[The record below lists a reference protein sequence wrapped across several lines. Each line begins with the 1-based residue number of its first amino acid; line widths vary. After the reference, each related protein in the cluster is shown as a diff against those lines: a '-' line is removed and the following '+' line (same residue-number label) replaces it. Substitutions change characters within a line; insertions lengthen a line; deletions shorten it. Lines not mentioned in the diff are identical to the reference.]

1 MIVSKIGTE
10 FDILTIVSIARIL
23 VASLK
28 TSISAYRRSLNG
40 SANIK
45 PDLAQIFMTHS
56 QDIHSLARWMA
67 SDFSNQAQAYANPPF
82 FAHIRV
88 CMRPLSP
95 ELLGGTSLF
104 LEQAYDF
111 MLNQPYR
118 LRVIRLSLVGDRI
131 ELENFKVKDQEQ
143 FYGASRNPERLKHL
157 TTESIEKMAGCDM
170 DVTWQNGYFQ
180 GQIKP
185 GKACIVERKGK
196 VTYLDNSFE
205 ITDNKLTS
213 YDRGRDPETDEL
225 VWGSIAGPFEF
236 FPTASFADEVVT
248 AQNKTTT

>member
-1 MIVSKIGTE
+1 
-10 FDILTIVSIARIL
+10 
-23 VASLK
+23 
-28 TSISAYRRSLNG
+28 
-40 SANIK
+40 
-45 PDLAQIFMTHS
+45 MTHS
-56 QDIHSLARWMA
+56 QDLTTLARWMA

-88 CMRPLSP
+88 CMRPLP
-95 ELLGGTSLF
+95 DDLLDGTSLF

-118 LRVIRLSLVGDRI
+118 LRVIRLSLVGDRL

-143 FYGASRNPERLKHL
+143 FYGASRNPELLSTL
-157 TTESIEKMAGCDM
+157 TADVIEKMDGCDM
-170 DVTWQNGYFQ
+170 NVTWTGSCFQ

-185 GKACIVERKGK
+185 GKACLVERKGK
-196 VTYLDNSFE
+196 ITYLDNSFE
-205 ITDNKLTS
+205 ITDKQLTS

-236 FPTASFADEVVT
+236 FPVQSFADEVS
-248 AQNKTTT
+248 AQD

>member
-1 MIVSKIGTE
+1 
-10 FDILTIVSIARIL
+10 
-23 VASLK
+23 
-28 TSISAYRRSLNG
+28 
-40 SANIK
+40 
-45 PDLAQIFMTHS
+45 MTHS
-56 QDIHSLARWMA
+56 QDVTTLASWMA

-88 CMRPLSP
+88 CMRPLP
-95 ELLGGTSLF
+95 NDLLDGTSLF

-111 MLNQPYR
+111 MLDQPYR
-118 LRVIRLSLVGDRI
+118 LRIIKLSVVDDRI
-131 ELENFKVKDQEQ
+131 ELENFKVKEQEK
-143 FYGASRNPERLKHL
+143 FYGASRDLDLLSSL
-157 TTESIEKMAGCDM
+157 TSDAIEKMDGCDM
-170 DVTWQNGYFQ
+170 DVIWTGQSFQ

-196 VTYLDNSFE
+196 ITYLDNSFE

-236 FPTASFADEVVT
+236 FPLQSFAQEV
-248 AQNKTTT
+248 

>member
-1 MIVSKIGTE
+1 
-10 FDILTIVSIARIL
+10 
-23 VASLK
+23 
-28 TSISAYRRSLNG
+28 
-40 SANIK
+40 
-45 PDLAQIFMTHS
+45 MTHS
-56 QDIHSLARWMA
+56 QDITTLARWMA
-67 SDFSNQAQAYANPPF
+67 SDFSNQEQAYANPPF

-88 CMRPLSP
+88 CMRPLPSDF
-95 ELLGGTSLF
+95 LGGTSLF

-118 LRVIRLSLVGDRI
+118 LRVIKLSIVGDRI
-131 ELENFKVKDQEQ
+131 ELENYKVKEQEQ
-143 FYGASRNPERLKHL
+143 FYGASRNLELLSTLTPEL
-157 TTESIEKMAGCDM
+157 IEKMSGCDM
-170 DVTWQNGYFQ
+170 DVSWTGNSFQ

-196 VTYLDNSFE
+196 ITYLDNSFV

-236 FPTASFADEVVT
+236 HPTQSFADEVSV
-248 AQNKTTT
+248 AVS

>member
-1 MIVSKIGTE
+1 
-10 FDILTIVSIARIL
+10 
-23 VASLK
+23 
-28 TSISAYRRSLNG
+28 
-40 SANIK
+40 
-45 PDLAQIFMTHS
+45 MTHC
-56 QDIHSLARWMA
+56 QDVTTLARWMA

-88 CMRPLSP
+88 CMRPLP
-95 ELLGGTSLF
+95 YDLLDGTSLF

-118 LRVIRLSLVGDRI
+118 LRVIRLSVRDDHI
-131 ELENFKVKDQEQ
+131 ELENYKVKEQEK
-143 FYGASRNPERLKHL
+143 FYGASRNLDLLKTL
-157 TTESIEKMAGCDM
+157 TPNLIEKMSGCDM
-170 DVTWQNGYFQ
+170 NVTWTEGSFQ
-180 GQIKP
+180 GKIKP

-205 ITDNKLTS
+205 IDGNKLIS

-236 FPTASFADEVVT
+236 NPLESFAEEVIPPQDKS
-248 AQNKTTT
+248 AI